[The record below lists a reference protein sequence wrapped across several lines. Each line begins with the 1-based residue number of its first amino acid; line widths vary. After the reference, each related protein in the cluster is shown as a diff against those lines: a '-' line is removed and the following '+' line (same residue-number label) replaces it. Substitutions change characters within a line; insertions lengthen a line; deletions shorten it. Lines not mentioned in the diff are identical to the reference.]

1 MKFSVKGLA
10 FASAILWGIAM
21 LGMGL
26 ANLVWGGYGQQFLQM
41 MASVYPGYHAIR
53 SVSGVI
59 VGTLYGFVDGLV
71 AGAIFAWLYNQ
82 FAKAV

>member
-26 ANLVWGGYGQQFLQM
+26 ANLAAFSHKEQV
-41 MASVYPGYHAIR
+41 
-53 SVSGVI
+53 
-59 VGTLYGFVDGLV
+59 
-71 AGAIFAWLYNQ
+71 N
-82 FAKAV
+82 